1 MFDIFEDYAR
11 QAEQEEK
18 KSSDGSAA
26 GSVVS
31 SQSYG
36 SYSSG
41 ETIYAVSVGGSLL
54 IEQKPSS
61 SQIAKLAEKISSLHR
76 EGYKFALVVGGG
88 KVARNYAAS
97 AKALGANN
105 FVQDELGIMI
115 TRANALLLVQALE
128 AAHEEVLTDV
138 KKAKHVLE
146 QGKIPVFGGLMPSF
160 TTDAVAAL
168 VAEEL
173 GGVFVNLT
181 NVDGIYSL
189 DPNKSPRAK
198 FFETLSY
205 DKLLSL
211 MKLSESKPAQ
221 NIVLDLPCCLIL
233 KRSRIKGIVMN
244 GFELENF
251 EAMLKGQDF
260 RGTVIEEPYVTEEE
274 AED

>member
-160 TTDAVAAL
+160 TTDAV
-168 VAEEL
+168 
-173 GGVFVNLT
+173 
-181 NVDGIYSL
+181 D
-189 DPNKSPRAK
+189 R
-198 FFETLSY
+198 
-205 DKLLSL
+205 
-211 MKLSESKPAQ
+211 
-221 NIVLDLPCCLIL
+221 
-233 KRSRIKGIVMN
+233 
-244 GFELENF
+244 
-251 EAMLKGQDF
+251 
-260 RGTVIEEPYVTEEE
+260 
-274 AED
+274 